1 MRVSKEGRKASWTI
15 GVNSGV
21 ELDLGHSCRVI
32 LFPFVSYWGEDPA
45 FYVIKRKKIHFKK

>member
-32 LFPFVSYWGEDPA
+32 LFPVVSYWGEDPA